1 MYSWSNMGVSWG
13 ARRPMYKLCSFR
25 PEQSV
30 RWKDSKLVVPVQ
42 LYIAVSSLTY
52 IGCFKFQVLIGLFSL
67 YEIKLFTKSSIY
79 LLAAHSQTQFEP
91 LKEMIRAGWMYS
103 DLLMSCDST
112 EETLGSSHGEQ
123 VLSRVFCP
131 DTLQTKCAP
140 CFGISE
146 IGLIWWGQAEY
157 LLSFLEGEGW
167 GWGLNEVRLFQRQ
180 WCGKK
185 YGWKR
190 PKLLCSVST
199 SKSVTTP
206 TQLLNTSQTLRRCDL
221 NSNPTAL
228 QCECMQ
234 GGRLPACTLQ
244 SGQGSDCACDAGGP
258 APCKLFCFE
267 MQFKQKLMDRNL
279 SQALYLYLNLFFLLF
294 FFWFLAETP
303 FYKWEESS
311 LKCSLFFSSDIDTY
325 VSFWLSQGA

>member
-67 YEIKLFTKSSIY
+67 YEIKLFTKSSLY

-91 LKEMIRAGWMYS
+91 LKEMIRAGYS
-103 DLLMSCDST
+103 DILMSCDST

-123 VLSRVFCP
+123 MLSRVFCP

-167 GWGLNEVRLFQRQ
+167 GWKICF
-180 WCGKK
+180 K
-185 YGWKR
+185 
-190 PKLLCSVST
+190 
-199 SKSVTTP
+199 
-206 TQLLNTSQTLRRCDL
+206 
-221 NSNPTAL
+221 
-228 QCECMQ
+228 
-234 GGRLPACTLQ
+234 
-244 SGQGSDCACDAGGP
+244 
-258 APCKLFCFE
+258 CK
-267 MQFKQKLMDRNL
+267 QI
-279 SQALYLYLNLFFLLF
+279 LYFR
-294 FFWFLAETP
+294 
-303 FYKWEESS
+303 
-311 LKCSLFFSSDIDTY
+311 
-325 VSFWLSQGA
+325 V